1 MNEAPAALE
10 AIDVSFAYRAGRPVL
25 RAVSLEAHPGE
36 VTMVLGVSGSGKTT
50 LLKLCKGL
58 LAPQKGTVRIL
69 GQRVSPAVGRGPLDP
84 RVAYIPQQLGLVRTL
99 SVVDNVL
106 TGALGRLPAVSS
118 LLHAFPGAERD
129 RAEDLLARVGL
140 RHKTDE
146 KVFAL
151 SGGERQRV
159 AIARALMQAP
169 SVLLADEF
177 ISDLDPVT
185 GETIMRI
192 ISAIA
197 GEGVAVLMTTHEM
210 QVVRTYGSHV
220 AVLRDGAKV
229 LDLRTRPDFEEIVA
243 AFR

>member
-1 MNEAPAALE
+1 MSEAPAALE
-10 AIDVSFAYRAGRPVL
+10 AIDLSFAYRAGRPVL
-25 RAVSLEAHPGE
+25 RALTLAAHTGE

-58 LAPQKGTVRIL
+58 LAPQKGTVRVL
-69 GQRVSPAVGRGPLDP
+69 GQPVAPAVGRGQLDP

-99 SVVDNVL
+99 SVIDNVL
-106 TGALGRLPAVSS
+106 TGALGRLPGVPT
-118 LLHAFPGAERD
+118 LLHAFPGSERD

-140 RHKTDE
+140 GHKTDE
-146 KVFAL
+146 RVFAL

-159 AIARALMQAP
+159 AIARALMQTPA
-169 SVLLADEF
+169 VLLADEF

-192 ISAIA
+192 VSGIA
-197 GEGVAVLMTTHEM
+197 SEGVAVLMTTHEM
-210 QVVRTYGSHV
+210 QVVRAYGGHV
-220 AVLRDGAKV
+220 AVLRDGEKV
-229 LDLRTRPDFEEIVA
+229 LDVRTRPDLDQIVA

>member
-1 MNEAPAALE
+1 MSDGRPALE

-25 RAVSLEAHPGE
+25 RGVSVETRPGE

-58 LAPQKGTVRIL
+58 LAPQKGTVRVL
-69 GQRVSPAVGRGPLDP
+69 GQPVSHAVGRGQLDP

-99 SVVDNVL
+99 SVIDNVL
-106 TGALGRLPAVSS
+106 TGALGRLSVVPT
-118 LLHAFPGAERD
+118 LLHTFPGAERD

-146 KVFAL
+146 RVFAL

-159 AIARALMQAP
+159 AIARALMQTP

-185 GETIMRI
+185 GETIMQI
-192 ISAIA
+192 ISGIA
-197 GEGVAVLMTTHEM
+197 REGVAVLMTTHEM
-210 QVVRTYGSHV
+210 QVVRAYGGHV
-220 AVLRDGAKV
+220 AVLRAGEKV
-229 LDLRTRPDFEEIVA
+229 LDVRTRPDLDQIVA